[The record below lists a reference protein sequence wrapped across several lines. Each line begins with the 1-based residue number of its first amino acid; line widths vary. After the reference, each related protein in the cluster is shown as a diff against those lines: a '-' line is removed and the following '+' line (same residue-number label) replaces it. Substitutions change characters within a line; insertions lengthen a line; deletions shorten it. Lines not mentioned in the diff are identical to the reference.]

1 MQAEDRVRILHRVDA
16 CEALLR
22 FTAGRER
29 DALALDQMLLF
40 AVVRAVEIVGEAAS
54 KVTQETRDK
63 HPHIPRRAI
72 VGMRNRLIHA
82 YFEIDMDMVW
92 VAATQEIPLLLSQLR
107 PLVARSDRT

>member
-1 MQAEDRVRILHRVDA
+1 MRAEDRVRILHMVEA

-29 DALALDQMLLF
+29 SALALDEMLLF

-63 HPHIPRRAI
+63 YPHIPWRAI

-92 VAATQEIPLLLSQLR
+92 VAATQEIPMLLSQLQQIATSSTD
-107 PLVARSDRT
+107 P